1 MGQEWSNNSY
11 FSFQDIIVTGGYVGG
26 KISAETEIGVKNKGW
41 QIVQRALLPMP
52 LVYSAALRIDNQV
65 YLFGNF

>member
-1 MGQEWSNNSY
+1 M
-11 FSFQDIIVTGGYVGG
+11 TGGYVGG